1 MLEQQKQN
9 VKENKFVLAPE
20 ERVALI
26 EAKIERANARLATM
40 LVQIEAVKRIKQN
53 SK

>member
-9 VKENKFVLAPE
+9 IKENKFVLAPE
-20 ERVALI
+20 ERAALI
-26 EAKIERANARLATM
+26 ESKIQRANARLTTM
-40 LVQIEAVKRIKQN
+40 LVQIEAVKKSQQN

>member
-9 VKENKFVLAPE
+9 VKENKFILAPE
-20 ERVALI
+20 ERAALI
-26 EAKIERANARLATM
+26 ESKIQRANARLATM
-40 LVQIEAVKRIKQN
+40 LVQIDAIKRIKQN